1 MILNDKDE
9 TKYIILRI
17 TYPTSINKD
26 LLVRLTQPILNFIK
40 NHIYLIF
47 TTLLLSMPGYLLI
60 SLTTTTKDFCCS

>member
-26 LLVRLTQPILNFIK
+26 LLVRLTQTILNFIK